1 MASILN
7 TVVSLSKGDS
17 DLLDA
22 QLVVAKDQHFFSQQH
37 MLLPLPPPKIY
48 KRKPSAR
55 QIVSEVAYVSSSTA
69 PDARCAIIS
78 GCEKIDCNADIVV
91 KDRWQ
96 EEYLLLE
103 SPLLDQCYE
112 SPLLD

>member
-7 TVVSLSKGDS
+7 TVASLSKGDS

-48 KRKPSAR
+48 KRKPIAR
-55 QIVSEVAYVSSSTA
+55 QIVSEVAYVSSTA

>member
-7 TVVSLSKGDS
+7 TVASLSKGDS

-78 GCEKIDCNADIVV
+78 GCEKIDCSADIISYRVKDVV
-91 KDRWQ
+91 KDKWQ

-103 SPLLDQCYE
+103 SPLLDEC
-112 SPLLD
+112 